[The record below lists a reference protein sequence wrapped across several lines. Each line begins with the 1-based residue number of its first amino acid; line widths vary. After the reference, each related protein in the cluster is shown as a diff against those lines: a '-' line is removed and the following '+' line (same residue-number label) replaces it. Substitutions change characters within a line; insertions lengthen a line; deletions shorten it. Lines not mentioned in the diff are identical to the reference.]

1 MWDEWTGQPV
11 EDTDWGREAKD
22 QWEAMERAVPR
33 REWLR
38 SESRDKVF
46 DRG

>member
-1 MWDEWTGQPV
+1 MSGLASHAV
-11 EDTDWGREAKD
+11 EDTDWRRGAKE
-22 QWEAMERAVPR
+22 QWEAMKRAVLR